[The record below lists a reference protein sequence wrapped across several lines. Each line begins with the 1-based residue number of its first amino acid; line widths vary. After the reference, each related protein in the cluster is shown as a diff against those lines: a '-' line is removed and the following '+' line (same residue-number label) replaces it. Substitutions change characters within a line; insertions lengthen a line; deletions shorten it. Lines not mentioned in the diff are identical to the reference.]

1 MTRTPRWLL
10 ALLLAL
16 LPAVAFATPPFTL
29 DSPTLTA
36 GGAMPLVNVYTQCG
50 GGNRSPKLRWHH
62 PPPGT
67 KSFAVTMFDTDA
79 NFWHWIAFDIMVGA
93 HGLNAD
99 AGQPHS
105 GNPPGDMVQLK
116 NGFGNTGYSG
126 PCPPPG
132 APHHYVITAYALDV
146 PELGLLAHF
155 SRDDA
160 LAAIHRHTLAKATL
174 TVTWGR

>member
-1 MTRTPRWLL
+1 MWRALAWLIL
-10 ALLLAL
+10 ALVPTLAL
-16 LPAVAFATPPFTL
+16 AAQGFTL
-29 DSPTLTA
+29 DSPTLTD
-36 GGAMPLVNVYTQCG
+36 GGRMPIANVYAKCG
-50 GGNRSPKLRWHH
+50 GGDRSPKLRWYD

-79 NFWHWIAFDIMVGA
+79 DFWHWIAFDIYVGA

-105 GNPPGDMVQLK
+105 GNPPGDMVQLG
-116 NGFGNTGYSG
+116 NDFGYHGYSG

-132 APHHYVITAYALDV
+132 KPHHYVITAYALDV
-146 PELGLLAHF
+146 PELGLTARF
-155 SRDDA
+155 SREDA
-160 LAAIHRHTLAKATL
+160 LADIQKHTLAKATL